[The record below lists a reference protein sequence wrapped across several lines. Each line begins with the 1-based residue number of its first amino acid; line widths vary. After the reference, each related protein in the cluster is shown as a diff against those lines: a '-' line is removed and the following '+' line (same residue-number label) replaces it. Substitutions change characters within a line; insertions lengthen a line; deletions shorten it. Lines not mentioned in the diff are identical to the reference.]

1 MSPEPAY
8 PFGYGLSYT
17 TFSYTKLT
25 AGNISRAELQNGGR
39 IRVSVDV
46 TNTGTVAGKET
57 VLLFVRDLQS
67 CVTRRVKELKG
78 FDKIDLMP
86 GETKTVSLFLGEE
99 ELSIWDLN
107 MNFVVEPGELLLMVG
122 TEEIK
127 VVIE

>member
-1 MSPEPAY
+1 M
-8 PFGYGLSYT
+8 
-17 TFSYTKLT
+17 
-25 AGNISRAELQNGGR
+25 
-39 IRVSVDV
+39 SVDV

>member
-1 MSPEPAY
+1 M
-8 PFGYGLSYT
+8 
-17 TFSYTKLT
+17 
-25 AGNISRAELQNGGR
+25 
-39 IRVSVDV
+39 
-46 TNTGTVAGKET
+46 
-57 VLLFVRDLQS
+57 LLFVRDLQS